1 MVSRNWV
8 ASHNNLIVYA
18 SSTYYRIGWSN
29 FSPSVGNSPA
39 PKLRSLDLRQK
50 RSILYYSI
58 AQDLRIWYHYNQ
70 INPPAWAWQDPLRSH
85 MVKNLLETNGE
96 RQHQL
101 LARNG
106 WSFHKQFSIILP
118 RIWLSNYGKPF
129 CVIACIT
136 HFSYFLRGFFWISF
150 ICSYL
155 CCSNNL
161 SIC

>member
-1 MVSRNWV
+1 MHRPLIIGSDGQISHQVLETAQLRNYDHWICDK
-8 ASHNNLIVYA
+8 SEVYF
-18 SSTYYRIGWSN
+18 I
-29 FSPSVGNSPA
+29 
-39 PKLRSLDLRQK
+39 
-50 RSILYYSI
+50 YSI

-106 WSFHKQFSIILP
+106 WSFHKNFSIILP

-136 HFSYFLRGFFWISF
+136 HFSYFLRGLVRKEVTMRSDSSSSAPHQHIHWVYCLMLIIS
-150 ICSYL
+150 YH
-155 CCSNNL
+155 
-161 SIC
+161 